1 MYRELVAKNLERAL
15 RASKKNS
22 PGGAIFCVILAAL
35 LGVNAYGLLV
45 RGRGIVFLF
54 TSAELCGILS
64 AAAAVVCL
72 LGGAGILISGL
83 KSSGK
88 NAFTRA
94 WNKYLAQVRALGNED
109 EVFARIDRLDPVSSA
124 TAELRF
130 DDAVVAG
137 TSPEDP
143 DRNFVYPT
151 AAIMNAGTGLI
162 GSVPFLYLHFDESGK
177 VVKKS
182 LELPQDV
189 SEEVVQRIRS
199 YRPDRWPENAPAQ
212 MPEE

>member
-45 RGRGIVFLF
+45 RG
-54 TSAELCGILS
+54 
-64 AAAAVVCL
+64 CL
-72 LGGAGILISGL
+72 VGGAGILISGL